1 MKRIGILFVSLMSII
16 SGCEFRSVS
25 DQLVEIDSL
34 LTAEQNDSAYRQ
46 LLSIAQTNNLNEVD
60 RAYYNLLMTRASYL
74 VNKPLKSD
82 SLLDMA
88 TIYFLQHED
97 KEKLADCYYFKSIKF
112 HLDKNYE
119 QAIQYSKKAE
129 KMAEGANNRLL
140 SYKITDNLSILN
152 RICGNDQLSLE
163 DARKSLNQ
171 ANEEKNSEWI
181 AYAYYRIG
189 MALVRLGKGDSALYY
204 FSKAEPYI
212 KYVRKTDLPHFLS
225 NLSLVY
231 LDKNPEK
238 SKALLY
244 EALSLKEL
252 TSALE
257 QLADIYYDEGKTEE
271 AYSLW
276 ERALT
281 VNDFRPKDNV
291 IHNLLEYDIEHGKT
305 DNVCQRVNDI
315 IAIKDSIIN
324 TLQNDTI
331 RDLQVRFDHQVELN
345 AANERLIRWQWV
357 LGGMVLLVVCL
368 LIILTWNRLR
378 TKMKLKDRQMQID
391 KYVKQVGELKLKK
404 TQAELQISNL
414 QNEKK
419 QNECFIREIQAQ
431 KEQIEQEIVELDSM
445 MKALT
450 DKEVAKVRKG
460 ALLYA
465 DLEDNKKVVFWTD
478 KDYESLV
485 AFYSTLNSEKM
496 RKVQKKYNNL
506 TLRNMLYLILKE
518 MGKSK
523 AEICDIMGLEDSS
536 YRSMESR
543 IRSKAKK

>member
-1 MKRIGILFVSLMSII
+1 M
-16 SGCEFRSVS
+16 
-25 DQLVEIDSL
+25 
-34 LTAEQNDSAYRQ
+34 
-46 LLSIAQTNNLNEVD
+46 
-60 RAYYNLLMTRASYL
+60 
-74 VNKPLKSD
+74 
-82 SLLDMA
+82 
-88 TIYFLQHED
+88 
-97 KEKLADCYYFKSIKF
+97 
-112 HLDKNYE
+112 
-119 QAIQYSKKAE
+119 
-129 KMAEGANNRLL
+129 
-140 SYKITDNLSILN
+140 
-152 RICGNDQLSLE
+152 
-163 DARKSLNQ
+163 
-171 ANEEKNSEWI
+171 
-181 AYAYYRIG
+181 
-189 MALVRLGKGDSALYY
+189 
-204 FSKAEPYI
+204 
-212 KYVRKTDLPHFLS
+212 
-225 NLSLVY
+225 
-231 LDKNPEK
+231 
-238 SKALLY
+238 
-244 EALSLKEL
+244 
-252 TSALE
+252 E

-431 KEQIEQEIVELDSM
+431 NEQIEQEIVELDSM

>member
-1 MKRIGILFVSLMSII
+1 MKKIGYFYFLMFLFTGCDFKPVS
-16 SGCEFRSVS
+16 RK
-25 DQLVEIDSL
+25 LVEIDSL
-34 LTAEQNDSAYRQ
+34 LKAEQNDSAYHQ
-46 LLSIAQTNNLNEVD
+46 LLLIDNMLKMSEAE
-60 RAYYNLLMTRASYL
+60 RAYYNLLITRTSYL
-74 VNKPLKSD
+74 VNRPLKSD

-88 TIYFLQHED
+88 TTYFQSKGD
-97 KEKLADCYYFKSIKF
+97 KSKLADCYYYKAAGLYKQKKF
-112 HLDKNYE
+112 Q
-119 QAIQYSKKAE
+119 QALLYNKKAE
-129 KMAEGANNRLL
+129 IMAEEAGNIQQG
-140 SYKITDNLSILN
+140 YKIADIICQLN
-152 RICGNDQLSLE
+152 KVCGNYQIALAYAQKTLE
-163 DARKSLNQ
+163 MATKEN
-171 ANEEKNSEWI
+171 NKEWI
-181 AYAYYRIG
+181 AYSYYRMG
-189 MALVRLGKGDSALYY
+189 SALMRLEEKDSAFYY
-204 FSKAEPYI
+204 FGKTEPYI
-212 KYVRKTDLPHFLS
+212 RFVRNVDRPYFLS

-231 LDKNPEK
+231 LDNNPEK

-431 KEQIEQEIVELDSM
+431 NEQIEQEIVELDSM